1 MDNLSNDDDIGDGD
15 GMDNSSGSED
25 YLDDS
30 EEEDDDDVEDEIAD
44 KFIRTFSNGDYD
56 TEFDNA
62 LCADRGAVLPNTQP
76 TQGAYDKPD
85 NWVERN
91 RIGQE
96 RVKKKLQACI
106 ELAHYS
112 QRFNLKLIHNTSD
125 QQLIDDEEPIVW
137 HEPILDEYWNQLEE
151 EIARKK
157 QLGIVTEIDYIQ
169 IGNVEIT
176 TERLDAL
183 VDIFISGR
191 ATNSSQWIQFLNA
204 NLCEE
209 GIISL
214 SKLVD
219 VSSKLELFYLSHNR
233 IDNIDSACCLS
244 GSLRSHACI
253 TRLHLDH
260 CDLGSNPE
268 ILLVILQSD
277 VNHIILDN
285 NNIDSLGAVKIA
297 EYLGDDPP
305 IQHITLHHNRLNDN
319 DAILISRALKRNT
332 NLTAIYIH
340 SNNFTSIG
348 VKALLNCVFDS
359 SSLNAI
365 SESNHTLVGM
375 DIFSIY
381 NDNESENVDNCIKK
395 MLELDRA
402 DKIVLALQDKDS
414 LLKYLANIP
423 VELIPDVMAF
433 PLQRVTNE
441 QHYKHLNI
449 VYSTLRWWNMPMLYS
464 YHHDCSVKSDS
475 KRKRD

>member
-1 MDNLSNDDDIGDGD
+1 MSKLAAI
-15 GMDNSSGSED
+15 
-25 YLDDS
+25 
-30 EEEDDDDVEDEIAD
+30 
-44 KFIRTFSNGDYD
+44 FS
-56 TEFDNA
+56 
-62 LCADRGAVLPNTQP
+62 
-76 TQGAYDKPD
+76 
-85 NWVERN
+85 
-91 RIGQE
+91 
-96 RVKKKLQACI
+96 
-106 ELAHYS
+106 
-112 QRFNLKLIHNTSD
+112 
-125 QQLIDDEEPIVW
+125 
-137 HEPILDEYWNQLEE
+137 
-151 EIARKK
+151 
-157 QLGIVTEIDYIQ
+157 
-169 IGNVEIT
+169 
-176 TERLDAL
+176 
-183 VDIFISGR
+183 
-191 ATNSSQWIQFLNA
+191 ATNSCTFVNFNNA
-204 NLCEE
+204 NLCEV
-209 GIISL
+209 GIVSL
-214 SKLVD
+214 SELVD
-219 VSSKLELFYLSHNR
+219 VSSKLQTFYLRYNR
-233 IDNIDSACCLS
+233 IDNMESARCLS
-244 GSLRSHACI
+244 RTLKSHTRINDLRLTHS
-253 TRLHLDH
+253 
-260 CDLGSNPE
+260 DLGSDPE

-297 EYLGDDPP
+297 KYLGDDPP

-375 DIFSIY
+375 NIFSIY

-423 VELIPDVMAF
+423 LELIPDVMAF
-433 PLQRVTNE
+433 PLQRVTNG